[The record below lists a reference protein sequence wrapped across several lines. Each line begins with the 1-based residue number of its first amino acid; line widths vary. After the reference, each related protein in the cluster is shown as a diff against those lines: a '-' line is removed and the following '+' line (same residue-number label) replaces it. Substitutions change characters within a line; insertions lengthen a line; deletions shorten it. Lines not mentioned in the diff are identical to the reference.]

1 MVRIDINRSGEMEVF
16 ARVVERGG
24 FSAAARE
31 LRMTPSAVSKL
42 LARLENRLGARLVN
56 RTTRKLQLTPEG
68 TVFYERAV
76 RILADMEEAERS
88 AASAEQP
95 VGRIRINTSASYGTH
110 VLAPILPE
118 FLWRY
123 PRVTID
129 IVQTDT
135 VVDLLAERADIAI
148 RAGPLANSSLVARK
162 LGETRLIV
170 VASPAYL
177 ERAGGID
184 PVDDLEKLNRLGFGY
199 VRAAEDWRFEQGGKI
214 IAVPIRSRLQA
225 SDGEALR
232 QLAIAGAGLAR
243 LAEFTVRADL
253 AAGRLVPVLPEQ
265 AVAEMEA
272 FHAVYVGQGG
282 PLPARMRVL
291 LDYLADHGRVH

>member
-1 MVRIDINRSGEMEVF
+1 MARIDINRSGEMEVF
-16 ARVVERGG
+16 VCVVERGG

-68 TVFYERAV
+68 TAFYERAV

-88 AASAEQP
+88 ASSAEQP

-118 FLWRY
+118 FLRRY

-148 RAGPLANSSLVARK
+148 RAGPLASSSLVARK
-162 LGETRLIV
+162 LGETRLLV
-170 VASPAYL
+170 VASPSYL

-184 PVDDLEKLNRLGFGY
+184 AVGDLEKLNRLGFGY
-199 VRAAEDWRFEQGGKI
+199 VRAAEDWRFEEDGKI
-214 IAVPIRSRLQA
+214 VAVPIRSRLQA

-253 AAGRLVPVLPEQ
+253 AAGRLVRVLPEK
-265 AVAEMEA
+265 AALEMEA